1 MEQSRQNIIEGV
13 QKTAANL
20 RSRIQQIN
28 PMKSLSEGLGQ
39 GQGQVPGTPLPPGPK
54 NAIGVPVGGS
64 GFVRILM
71 FFIAGILI
79 LGVILLAVDQ
89 WVTPIFQ
96 RSPGAKGYIPIPGTD
111 TTEVFWLDPISVR
124 DIIVGQPPP
133 SVSVPGT
140 VAIEPLSAQSIA
152 SQESYSITMDVLIN
166 NEYPQDIGSAEQ
178 RTFFLIGMTLDNP
191 SLRVGL
197 DNSKN
202 TVYITCFD
210 SNGLQQSVQINNVP
224 IYKPFRVGIV
234 VTQYALEGYL
244 NGLLVQTKMY
254 STSVSDSGITTP
266 FTPIPPTS
274 GSRIFAPNNIISTT
288 DTPPKSLSA
297 NILVQNI
304 RTFGYPAL
312 PAEMKGRM
320 GDLMTSQDYTVKKK

>member
-39 GQGQVPGTPLPPGPK
+39 GQVPGTPLPPGPK
-54 NAIGVPVGGS
+54 NAMGVPVGGS

-89 WVTPIFQ
+89 WVTPVFQ
-96 RSPGAKGYIPIPGTD
+96 RSPGAQGYIPIPGTD
-111 TTEVFWLDPISVR
+111 TTEVFWLKPGDVR

-133 SVSVPGT
+133 SVSVPGSLT
-140 VAIEPLSAQSIA
+140 QAEPLSTRSIV
-152 SQESYSITMDVLIN
+152 SQGSYSITMDVLIN
-166 NEYPQDIGSAEQ
+166 NEYPHDIGSAEQ
-178 RTFFLIGMTLDNP
+178 RTFFVISQTVDRP

-210 SNGLQQSVQINNVP
+210 SEGLQQSVQINNVP
-224 IYKPFRVGIV
+224 IYKPFRIGLV
-234 VTQYALEGYL
+234 VTPYTLEGYL
-244 NGLLVQTKMY
+244 NGLLVQTKNLK
-254 STSVSDSGITTP
+254 SPSIL
-266 FTPIPPTS
+266 PTS
-274 GSRIFAPNNIISTT
+274 GDRIFAPNNILTA

-297 NILVQNI
+297 DISVQNI
-304 RTFGYPAL
+304 RTFGYAAS
-312 PAEMKGRM
+312 PAEMKARM
-320 GDLMTSQDYTVKKK
+320 RDLMTAEDYKMKKNTSWTF